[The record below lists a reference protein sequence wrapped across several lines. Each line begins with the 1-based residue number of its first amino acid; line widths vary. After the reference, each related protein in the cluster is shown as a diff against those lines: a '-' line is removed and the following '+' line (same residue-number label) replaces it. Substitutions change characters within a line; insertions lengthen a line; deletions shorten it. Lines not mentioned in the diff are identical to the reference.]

1 MRVALVRPKMLG
13 TGLEFISSQTP
24 LNLCYLAAV
33 ARDAGAEVCIWDYD
47 VEKFTE
53 RGLRSRLKQFSPEIV
68 GVTMMTPASPRA
80 ARIAKA
86 AKDMLP
92 DVLTVAGGPHAS
104 ALPEQVLEEFPDF
117 DLTVFGEGE
126 ETFREIVEK
135 SASRDFSRVR
145 GLAYRTGDR
154 TVRNA
159 ARPVMKDL
167 DSLPL
172 PARGVL
178 PLGLYR
184 GQSYRGFSRDFLN
197 IAEVAT
203 SRGCPNECI
212 FCAIQVTH
220 GTGVRFRS
228 AENVAGELHH
238 LVENYG
244 TNHVVFLDDTFTL
257 KPDRLREIMKAL
269 KALSLT
275 WNCTTRVDSV
285 DAGMLRDMV
294 RHGCRGV
301 AFGVESGSPRV
312 LGLIGKRINVEQ
324 VKKAFRAAHEA
335 GVPNIEADF
344 ILGVH
349 PTETERDIAATEH
362 LISEIQPTTLFL
374 SVAVPYPGTPLW
386 SMMREEEL
394 IEPDPDWEDFVM
406 YGAGDSWRTRHF
418 TTSHL
423 RRRQRSMLRRFY
435 MSPGRIARTLGRVRS
450 ASEMFYYLRSGLA
463 LFRGARR

>member
-1 MRVALVRPKMLG
+1 MLG

-33 ARDAGAEVCIWDYD
+33 ARDAGAEVRIWDYD
-47 VEKFTE
+47 VEKSAE
-53 RGLRSRLKQFSPEIV
+53 RGLRARLKKFSPEIV
-68 GVTMMTPASPRA
+68 GVTIMTPTAPRA
-80 ARIAKA
+80 ARIAQI
-86 AKDMLP
+86 AKEALP

-104 ALPEQVLEEFPDF
+104 ALPEQVLKECPSF

-126 ETFREIVEK
+126 ETFREITRQVE
-135 SASRDFSRVR
+135 SRNFSGLR
-145 GLAYRTGDR
+145 GAAYRTGDR
-154 TVRNA
+154 IVRNA
-159 ARPVMKDL
+159 ARPSIEKL

-172 PARGVL
+172 PARDLL
-178 PLGLYR
+178 PLGLYH

-203 SRGCPNECI
+203 SRGCPNKCI

-228 AENVAGELHH
+228 AENVAVELHH

-285 DAGMLRDMV
+285 DVGLLREMV
-294 RHGCRGV
+294 AHGCRGV

-312 LGLIGKRINVEQ
+312 LELIGKRITVEQ

-349 PTETERDIAATEH
+349 PSETERDIAAAER

-386 SMMREEEL
+386 SMMQEEGL
-394 IEPDPDWEDFVM
+394 VRPDPDWEDFVM
-406 YGAGDSWRTRHF
+406 YGAGDSWRTEHF
-418 TTSHL
+418 TTRQL

-435 MSPGRIARTLGRVRS
+435 MSPGRIARTLARVRS
-450 ASEMFYYLRSGLA
+450 ASEMFYYLKSGLA
-463 LFRGARR
+463 LFRGTGR